1 MEFLTAKFSGQNK
14 LHKFFYLLG
23 GILLPFF
30 FSPNLYA
37 QQDCQHQI
45 DIIETALLQD
55 PKNQS
60 LRQELKRLMETD
72 CSTKRSAEENQS
84 KSTTQLSVAVG
95 HTTNANQRTDN
106 KTLDLTF
113 NNQTYTFKLAEGPLS
128 SNFASINLSHNQ
140 TFGENMEGNFWT
152 QGTAYEESEIDSQA
166 QYGGVLQAYAQNG
179 WGIEGLL
186 LEQQLYGN
194 RVHWANVSLLK
205 DWQSARWQ
213 LQAQMRRHPAESYL
227 NSNTYGMSFFQLIP
241 DGLAW
246 AQLNK
251 EIPQNDGFPGD
262 GSYQL
267 RLGLRKGGLTTSI
280 FFQEDNEG
288 YSPNIKNNQTRKL
301 QRINFSYALPIL
313 THKQTETSIVTGL
326 TRQYSNIE
334 LFEWEEFSVKLRYQW
349 TL

>member
-1 MEFLTAKFSGQNK
+1 M
-14 LHKFFYLLG
+14 
-23 GILLPFF
+23 LPFF
-30 FSPNLYA
+30 FSSNLYA
-37 QQDCQHQI
+37 QQDCQNRI

-55 PKNQS
+55 PQNQS

-72 CSTKRSAEENQS
+72 CSSQQSTDGRQS
-84 KSTTQLSVAVG
+84 KSVTQLSAAIG

-113 NNQTYTFKLAEGPLS
+113 NNQTYTFKLAEGPVS

-140 TFGENMEGNFWT
+140 AFGDNMEGNFWA
-152 QGTAYEESEIDSQA
+152 QGTIYEKSEIDSQA

-246 AQLNK
+246 GQLNK

-262 GSYQL
+262 GSHQL
-267 RLGLRKGGLTTSI
+267 RLGIRKGNLTSSV
-280 FFQEDNEG
+280 FFQQDNQG
-288 YSPNIKNNQTRKL
+288 YSPNIKDNLARKL
-301 QRINFSYALPIL
+301 QRISVSYAWPIL
-313 THKQTETSIVTGL
+313 TNKQTETAIVAGW